1 MHWLVPHFEKMLY
14 DQAIA
19 ARAYLEAFQ
28 VTQKKPYAEI
38 ARDIFRYVLRDL
50 TDKTGTFYSAEDAD
64 SLDAETHKK
73 TEGAFYVWKAEDIE
87 KVLGKETA
95 DIFDFMMG
103 VEVQGNVDEDPH
115 GEFRGKNILYRART
129 LEEAALQFSKDK
141 KEIESIFENG
151 KKKLMTARQQRTRPH
166 LDDKILT
173 DWNGLMISALS
184 YGARVLNDPT
194 FSQAATKAADFILKT
209 LRQED
214 GRLFHRYRDGEA
226 AIEGFLNDYAFLIVG
241 LCDLYEATFQARFL
255 HEAKQLVSRMMAL
268 FWDDLTGGFQFTSKL
283 SDQKITPSKELYD
296 GAIPSGNSM
305 ALMALLRL
313 SRLTQ
318 DRTMEPKIQHTL
330 EAFSSTITQYPAG
343 YPQFLMGLDL
353 WLGPNS
359 EMVLAGKEEDPVLR
373 EIYQK
378 LGARFLPNTS
388 FLFHSSS
395 PEAQEIEALVPSV
408 REQTEKEGKA
418 AVYFCRNLSCRAP
431 VSTWHDLEAQL
442 HEDKV

>member
-1 MHWLVPHFEKMLY
+1 
-14 DQAIA
+14 
-19 ARAYLEAFQ
+19 
-28 VTQKKPYAEI
+28 
-38 ARDIFRYVLRDL
+38 
-50 TDKTGTFYSAEDAD
+50 
-64 SLDAETHKK
+64 
-73 TEGAFYVWKAEDIE
+73 
-87 KVLGKETA
+87 
-95 DIFDFMMG
+95 
-103 VEVQGNVDEDPH
+103 
-115 GEFRGKNILYRART
+115 
-129 LEEAALQFSKDK
+129 
-141 KEIESIFENG
+141 
-151 KKKLMTARQQRTRPH
+151 
-166 LDDKILT
+166 
-173 DWNGLMISALS
+173 
-184 YGARVLNDPT
+184 
-194 FSQAATKAADFILKT
+194 
-209 LRQED
+209 
-214 GRLFHRYRDGEA
+214 
-226 AIEGFLNDYAFLIVG
+226 
-241 LCDLYEATFQARFL
+241 
-255 HEAKQLVSRMMAL
+255 
-268 FWDDLTGGFQFTSKL
+268 
-283 SDQKITPSKELYD
+283 
-296 GAIPSGNSM
+296 M